1 LQQKPWTL
9 QEFILS
15 LQPSKAHIYNMEQ
28 KRAIIIGATSGI
40 GLAVTKKLT
49 SEGWLV
55 GIAGRRIEKLF
66 EIQRK
71 DLNVIAIQQIDVTSS
86 NAAEQLMTLI
96 GKMGGDIDLY
106 FHSSGIGYQNPNL
119 DIEKELSTVETNALG
134 FTRMVATM
142 FKYFEQR
149 PEKKAQIAVI
159 SSIAGTKGLGAAP
172 SYSASKRYIN
182 HYLECLTQLKHI
194 KGLKNLIISD
204 IRPGFVKTP
213 LLSDGGKYP
222 MQLNVDEVAA
232 EIVEKIEKRKQ
243 IITVDW
249 KYRILVFFWRL
260 IPRWIWVRLKIV
272 SK

>member
-1 LQQKPWTL
+1 
-9 QEFILS
+9 
-15 LQPSKAHIYNMEQ
+15 MEQ

-66 EIQRK
+66 ETQRK
-71 DLNVIAIQQIDVTSS
+71 NLNVIAIQQIDVTSS

-232 EIVEKIEKRKQ
+232 EIVDKIEKGKQ